1 MRLKKSTKQFI
12 LSSILIATV
21 FVISCN
27 NTEKKAAETTTPTST
42 EVAPAA
48 TETKTNPPDTA
59 SIRPPKP
66 PTATSPAQ

>member
-12 LSSILIATV
+12 LSAALIATV
-21 FVISCN
+21 FVIGCN
-27 NTEKKAAETTTPTST
+27 NAETTTPAST

-48 TETKTNPPDTA
+48 TTEKNPPDTA